1 MQSKP
6 VGAVGDP
13 AAPNPQERGHG
24 MDKDSAIRQV
34 QARIMAVFEKR
45 PAAGRSTSAIS
56 ARVEN
61 GLRCAVAEGDHT
73 LIADMPEAMGG
84 DEAGPTPG
92 FYARAGLASCIA
104 IGIKMTAVRE
114 GHMLDRVEVRVE
126 TDFDDAALFGLGD
139 AVAGPLET
147 RIVVWAVAGM
157 SAAALDALVERA
169 LQADPWF
176 RALHDAQSVR
186 VSVEAG

>member
-1 MQSKP
+1 
-6 VGAVGDP
+6 
-13 AAPNPQERGHG
+13 
-24 MDKDSAIRQV
+24 MDRDEPIRQA

-56 ARVEN
+56 AKVED
-61 GLRCAVAEGDHT
+61 GLRCAVAEGDQT
-73 LIADMPEAMGG
+73 VVADMPEVMGG
-84 DEAGPTPG
+84 DETGPSPG

-114 GHMLDRVEVRVE
+114 GHVLDRVEVRVE

-139 AVAGPLET
+139 AAAGPLDT
-147 RIVVWAVAGM
+147 RIAVRVVAGV

-169 LQADPWF
+169 LRADPWF
-176 RALHDAQSVR
+176 LALRDAQSVR